1 MQPSSCLNSR
11 NRHDAARLADAAQL
25 PGQGLRRG
33 AVPGRPYTH
42 PIELVPIFCV
52 WGDEGGETLGGHI
65 ADQPVGI
72 FAAAKGA
79 ELHRE
84 AAARG

>member
-11 NRHDAARLADAAQL
+11 NRHDAARLAYAAQL
-25 PGQGLRRG
+25 PGQGLGRS

-42 PIELVPIFCV
+42 PIELMPFFGV
-52 WGDEGGETLGGHI
+52 WGHEGGETLGGHI

-72 FAAAKGA
+72 FAAAKCA
-79 ELHRE
+79 ELNCE